1 MNKRC
6 SIDMSLLDLI
16 RMYHLILKNISA
28 IVYAAL
34 NLFIIFVVNKLSDLP
49 VWVGNWES
57 KSNLLVSFKLP
68 IDNFYPPGG
77 AILLSPFLR
86 FGPNYEI
93 VVYFYFT
100 ISSIVYYAICK
111 KIIHNKMFF
120 YLALSGLTFNPYLLW
135 LVNSSQ
141 DTVFELFLLLAGFA
155 LLISRRFILSFFPL
169 YLLCLTR
176 PAYWPGFL
184 IIPMV
189 VYFLKLKNNKEVP
202 TSKKKA
208 SIPLVMLLTTILI
221 NQFSFG
227 NPSLAGEAG
236 VTAHFGHNKNWYLAM
251 PKFDSDVFLAK
262 GGNMDAT
269 KVLQNSDKFKNVKD
283 LELRAALVSIYENPK
298 SLALNTLQ
306 KIDTYFFAFQKNP
319 QLSGEYY
326 LSEDQKSIVIG
337 PNRDSWVL
345 IFGSFAYFLY
355 RAMLFISI
363 IVALT
368 LLATT
373 PGLRKKVMA
382 QPLVLFCVPYL
393 MGSIA
398 AILFFTEA
406 RYKIVSEL
414 LLSLMI
420 VSIFDKYLYLNK
432 IDVHRQVTNHK

>member
-1 MNKRC
+1 MNKLC
-6 SIDMSLLDLI
+6 LIHSPLLDLTTV
-16 RMYHLILKNISA
+16 YKLILKKISA

-57 KSNLLVSFKLP
+57 KANLLVSFKLP
-68 IDNFYPPGG
+68 TDNFYPPGG

-100 ISSIVYYAICK
+100 ISSIIYFAICK
-111 KIIHNKMFF
+111 KIIHNKIFF
-120 YLALSGLTFNPYLLW
+120 YFALSSLTFNPYLLW

-155 LLISRRFILSFFPL
+155 LLISRRFILAFFPL

-184 IIPMV
+184 IIPIV

-208 SIPLVMLLTTILI
+208 SIPLVMLIATLLI

-227 NPSLAGEAG
+227 NLSLADEAG

-269 KVLQNSDKFKNVKD
+269 KVLQNSNKFKNVKD

-345 IFGSFAYFLY
+345 VFGSFAYFLY
-355 RAMLFISI
+355 RATLFISV

-373 PGLRKKVMA
+373 PGLRKKVIG
-382 QPLVLFCVPYL
+382 QPLVLFCIPYL

-420 VSIFDKYLYLNK
+420 VSIFDKYLNLRK
-432 IDVHRQVTNHK
+432 IDVHRQVTNHA